1 MKSFATSSASASL
14 KQPTT
19 ERQNLTTCEHGA
31 EERVQYSGGAEQ
43 AHTLFVQKQQQGSH
57 ENRFLTSVTSQCQ
70 GFRAYIRFKGCG
82 IYMIEVCISSDF
94 WPPNSLTIKYPSMPG
109 SREGGDENLWHA
121 NKSNQ
126 QIPAALL
133 LSCFQTTC
141 SPLSLVCASYMYTH
155 TCIRNELSK
164 SVNIPPE
171 RWPSKQASSWCK
183 AVPSGSPTTLR
194 HLVGII
200 RNIADSDGGHIL
212 RHP

>member
-14 KQPTT
+14 NQPTT

-31 EERVQYSGGAEQ
+31 EERVHYSGGAEQ

-57 ENRFLTSVTSQCQ
+57 ENRFLTGHNVKSVTSQCQ

-109 SREGGDENLWHA
+109 SREGGDENLLHA

-141 SPLSLVCASYMYTH
+141 SALSLSLSLVCASYMYTH

-164 SVNIPPE
+164 SVNIPPRE
-171 RWPSKQASSWCK
+171 MALE
-183 AVPSGSPTTLR
+183 AGLFMV
-194 HLVGII
+194 
-200 RNIADSDGGHIL
+200 
-212 RHP
+212 